1 MVKKLVITLVAVAVL
16 ASISY
21 AAFYW
26 PASGRITSIVG
37 YRYDPIT
44 HVRKFHNGTDIA
56 NVYGTRIGSM
66 TSGKVSFAGWDRYGG
81 GNSVCV
87 QHSSGYKTFYGH
99 MKSISVRRYQT
110 VAAKQRV
117 GYMGSTGYS
126 TGPHTH
132 FIIWKYSTV
141 RAPRC
146 YVGQRVTGGTVLY
159 LR

>member
-1 MVKKLVITLVAVAVL
+1 MLKKMIVVAVGIALLSSV
-16 ASISY
+16 AS

-26 PASGRITSIVG
+26 PCNGKVTSIVG
-37 YRYDPIT
+37 YRYDPIS
-44 HVRKFHNGTDIA
+44 HARKFHNGTDIA
-56 NVYGTRIGSM
+56 NSYGTRIGSM
-66 TSGKVSFAGWDRYGG
+66 TSGKVSFAGWDRTGG

-87 QHSSGYKTFYGH
+87 QHAYGYKTFYAH

-110 VAAKQRV
+110 ITAKQRV

-132 FIIWKYSTV
+132 FIIWRYSTV
-141 RAPRC
+141 KAPRA
-146 YVGQRVTGGTVLY
+146 YAGQRVYSGARLY